1 MPRDPRLY
9 MTFPIDFDEHPK
21 VEPLS
26 DAAFRTFVAMNG
38 YSRRQ
43 RLDGRIPVAVARKR
57 WRVRA
62 LAELCASDP
71 SKPLVLLEG
80 DVYVIRDYAE
90 HQFTT
95 ADEAELHAR
104 KAAAGAKGGRAKAAA
119 VAGAKHQPKQDL
131 AGSGIGIE
139 IETTTDHT
147 HDSEVRPEIPARVE
161 RIPFDDFILEQ
172 AATLGIRNLTRVQ
185 DAIEGVTGRYTTA
198 AILVDT
204 ARAVILLAKDPV
216 TRPEAYIERTAKNTP
231 ETILAEF
238 ARAEFAA
245 PVAVA

>member
-43 RLDGRIPVAVARKR
+43 KLDGRIPAVVARKR
-57 WRVRA
+57 WKVRA
-62 LAELCASDP
+62 LTELLDSHP
-71 SKPLVLLEG
+71 ERPLLLLDGDAYVLRE
-80 DVYVIRDYAE
+80 YAE

-119 VAGAKHQPKQDL
+119 LAGAKQQPKQDL
-131 AGSGIGIE
+131 AGSGIE
-139 IETTTDHT
+139 IGTDRKTDHT
-147 HDSEVRPEIPARVE
+147 RDSEVSPEIPVRVE
-161 RIPFDDFILEQ
+161 RIPFDPFLIEQ
-172 AATLGIRNLTRVQ
+172 ATELGIRNLTRVV
-185 DAIEGVTGRYTTA
+185 DAIEGAVGQFMPP
-198 AILVDT
+198 AIAIDT
-204 ARAVILLAKDPV
+204 ARAVILLAAKPV
-216 TRPEAYIERTAKNTP
+216 QHPEAYIERTAKNTP
-231 ETILAEF
+231 ETI
-238 ARAEFAA
+238 RAEWARVSLAA
-245 PVAVA
+245 PPAVA